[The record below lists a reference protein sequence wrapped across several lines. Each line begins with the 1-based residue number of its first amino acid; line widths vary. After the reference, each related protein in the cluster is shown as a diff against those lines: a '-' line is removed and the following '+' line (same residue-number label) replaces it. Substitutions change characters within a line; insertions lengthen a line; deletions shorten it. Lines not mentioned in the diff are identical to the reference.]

1 MRLQVNNMSIQNYA
15 LRQLLD
21 AEKARVVNVHNDMKK
36 LFNLLQDS
44 KYEKKL
50 INEVSLSI
58 NLFIINKMI

>member
-1 MRLQVNNMSIQNYA
+1 MSIQNYA

-50 INEVSLSI
+50 INEVSLSD
-58 NLFIINKMI
+58 NLFIIN